1 VPTGIALQDARER
14 LFAAAERVLL
24 RDGPSG
30 LTSRAVTDEAGVA
43 KGVLHRHFAD
53 FDDFLAGLVHDRA
66 AGLEASAAA
75 LLASA
80 GSGTVV
86 GNLAQALAS
95 ALTPVAVGMVALIT
109 FRDELRGRLR
119 QAWPAGVPLLTE
131 LSNAVRAYL
140 LGERGLGRIS
150 ADADTDALALT
161 LLGSCHLLFIDRTGA
176 PPAPEA
182 VRALVEGVLAP
193 ALS

>member
-1 VPTGIALQDARER
+1 VPTGIALQDARAR
-14 LFAAAERVLL
+14 LFAAAERILL

-53 FDDFLAGLVHDRA
+53 FDDFLAGLVHDRVTQ
-66 AGLEASAAA
+66 LEMTSAA

-80 GSGTVV
+80 GSGTVA

-95 ALTPVAVGMVALIT
+95 ALTPVAMGMVALIT
-109 FRDELRGRLR
+109 FRDGLRRRLR
-119 QAWPAGVPLLTE
+119 ETWPVGVPLLTE
-131 LSNAVRAYL
+131 LSNTLRAYL
-140 LGERGLGRIS
+140 LGERGLGRIA

-161 LLGSCHLLFIDRTGA
+161 LLGSCHLLFIDRTGT

-182 VRALVEGVLAP
+182 VRALVQGVLGA
-193 ALS
+193 ALA